1 MCVFIFFVFS
11 CLGMGMLYLSQV
23 YLKLSA
29 YKKNSLI
36 LEFAS
41 ENGIKQNFDQFY
53 ILLSQNTSPLVLSE
67 EEEMEFREDSI
78 NKGTKIIQKLLASE
92 IPLIHESSWDKMSWK
107 GCTNFSLDHI
117 QEKSEFFRVTYRV
130 EIQSTGFL
138 KNFKQT
144 KDSTL
149 ELAIG
154 ISAGK
159 VPLAEI
165 PVLIDKELT
174 PEQKNAFLAENKIDF
189 FPIEGRIISPAIS
202 FSSENLLPKDASSQL
217 SSCLK
222 VDVFHP
228 QSLSTPQLRTALG
241 LEESNEPVPEGV
253 YLIRDDLGLGGIYIV
268 GDMEEMVL
276 AIQGDFQI
284 ISFRSGQRTWV
295 LKFSP
300 LQKKTIFSTPDE
312 TFAYDQ
318 TPQGIIVIDGKIH
331 SLGGGV
337 LDSAGNPILIKEEEI
352 PCLLQGVN
360 LTIIAS
366 DKITLSSH
374 IIHQGLKWEQG
385 IPYVKGSNSQLNV
398 FATGQGFLD
407 NSEKEGQIV
416 IADDAPQDIKIQ
428 ASLTAS
434 GKGFSVEGENKKVN
448 IIGSLHA
455 SDLNSNNNTLQV
467 AFDERFLEIE
477 NLLQN
482 SPKSSKPVLNLSSL
496 QIIEW
501 KETL

>member
-1 MCVFIFFVFS
+1 
-11 CLGMGMLYLSQV
+11 MGMLYLSQV

-41 ENGIKQNFDQFY
+41 ENGIKQNFDQFHT
-53 ILLSQNTSPLVLSE
+53 LLSQNSSPLVLSE
-67 EEEMEFREDSI
+67 EEEMEFREDSL
-78 NKGTKIIQKLLASE
+78 NKGTKIIQELLASE
-92 IPLIHESSWDKMSWK
+92 IPLIQASSWEKMSWK
-107 GCTNFSLDHI
+107 GQTNFSLDHI
-117 QEKSEFFRVTYRV
+117 TEKNDFFRSAYKV

-138 KNFKQT
+138 ENFKQT

-149 ELAIG
+149 ELGMG

-165 PVLIDKELT
+165 PVLIDKEFT
-174 PEQKNAFLAENKIDF
+174 PEQKNTFLVENKIDF
-189 FPIEGRIISPAIS
+189 IPIEGRIISPVIS
-202 FSSENLLPKDASSQL
+202 FSSESLLPKDASSQL
-217 SSCLK
+217 SNCLK
-222 VDVFHP
+222 VDVFLP
-228 QSLSTPQLRTALG
+228 QNLSTPQLRMALG
-241 LEESNEPVPEGV
+241 LEESNEPVPDGV
-253 YLIRDDLGLGGIYIV
+253 YLIRDDLGLGGVYVV
-268 GDMEEMVL
+268 GEVDEMVL
-276 AIQGDFQI
+276 AIQEDFQI
-284 ISFRSGQRTWV
+284 ISFHSGQRTWV

-300 LQKKTIFSTPDE
+300 LQNKTIFSTPDE
-312 TFAYDQ
+312 TFAYDKA
-318 TPQGIIVIDGKIH
+318 PQGIIVVDGNIH

-337 LDSAGNPILIKEEEI
+337 VDSSGNTILVTEEEI
-352 PCLLQGVN
+352 PCILRGVN

-398 FATGQGFLD
+398 FATGQGFID

-416 IADDAPQDIKIQ
+416 IADDSPQDIKIQ
-428 ASLTAS
+428 ASLTAA
-434 GKGFSVEGENKKVN
+434 GKGFSVEGENKKVS
-448 IIGSLHA
+448 IIGSLQA
-455 SDLNSNNNTLQV
+455 SDYNSNNNTLQV
-467 AFDERFLEIE
+467 AFDERFLEME

-482 SPKSSKPVLNLSSL
+482 SPKSSKPILNLSSL